1 MFIVIIHFTFKL
13 FQIFPQI
20 IFKHS
25 CVFQLLFFLG
35 SMAFQPAVLKLAGR
49 GGFVGE
55 LVQWTDLIT
64 TSYVLG
70 HNITIAVNVS
80 DLNT

>member
-1 MFIVIIHFTFKL
+1 M
-13 FQIFPQI
+13 
-20 IFKHS
+20 
-25 CVFQLLFFLG
+25 G
-35 SMAFQPAVLKLAGR
+35 YQPNVLKLAGH

-70 HNITIAVNVS
+70 HNITIAVNIS
-80 DLNT
+80 DLKM

>member
-1 MFIVIIHFTFKL
+1 MGMQPFI
-13 FQIFPQI
+13 
-20 IFKHS
+20 
-25 CVFQLLFFLG
+25 
-35 SMAFQPAVLKLAGR
+35 LKLAGR

-70 HNITIAVNVS
+70 HNITIAVNSS
-80 DLNT
+80 DVKA